1 MDSETSRQSLILFM
15 AATQEELSLDEGK
28 AKTDEA
34 YAYLQRKKQDSTRSY
49 ADKDKI
55 WLLQQTLLLSS
66 HRSDAEVLECLGLS
80 LALSPPLN
88 GWWFKTFMLPGD
100 AVPIIRGERDN
111 ILPECT
117 EIDTRRDD
125 LKVSTEWRK
134 RQSEA
139 HAEMVNLRQSYIIAQ
154 QYETGKGYKFKSLS
168 DDESVFN
175 LVKRTLPP
183 SRRVFNEQIVDDGPS
198 LVHFDFDCTFE
209 NEFLRKD
216 TDGFA
221 QDFQAQAQAY
231 VTDLFWEYYYT
242 RVENVDMRILQ
253 AHRLTKNKQQKFSLH
268 IIIPGLKFNNLGDR
282 LMIRKCMEEYKLKY
296 NENNDWAQSM
306 KGRMVCEWVDCTI
319 YSKNRQIR
327 MAENCKAGEPNSH
340 LKYYDDEYSKKWP
353 DNEDDKFYA
362 SLLTRSENLRLAKS
376 LRFPQPK
383 HNIFIDGKTT
393 RPCRKLKD
401 FEGERYNLRFAETM
415 KYIVST
421 QECVYEKLRESLKRM
436 PGEWQGYYG
445 CLAVSKLGLKVLHK
459 ALLDERK
466 REAIKNIKI
475 FIKENNVFHEHLR
488 QSEDEINYQIDDKDH
503 GVLRRVLKRIKRD
516 FKIEPVRQ
524 APPRAMA
531 EPSMDEVKKLL
542 KRKWPQQTPK
552 PREVPTNSTI
562 FNILGCYCHIHKRF
576 HSGNNQYVTWTV
588 KPSFISI
595 KYNCHHKD
603 EGDSPI
609 SLFYSRK

>member
-1 MDSETSRQSLILFM
+1 M
-15 AATQEELSLDEGK
+15 AATQEEFSLDEGK
-28 AKTDEA
+28 AMMEEA
-34 YAYLQRKKQDSTRSY
+34 YADLQRKEQDFTRPYDSR
-49 ADKDKI
+49 DNKI
-55 WLLQQTLLLSS
+55 WLFQQTLLLSS

-111 ILPECT
+111 ILPQCT
-117 EIDTRRDD
+117 EMDTRED

-139 HAEMVNLRQSYIIAQ
+139 HAEMVNLRHSYIIARQ
-154 QYETGKGYKFKSLS
+154 HEPPVKGYQYMSVL
-168 DDESVFN
+168 DDKSVFK
-175 LVKRTLPP
+175 LVKKTWPP

-209 NEFLRKD
+209 NEFLHKD
-216 TDGFA
+216 PYKFA
-221 QDFQAQAQAY
+221 PKFQAQAQKY

-253 AHRLTKNKQQKFSLH
+253 AHRFTKNKQKFSLH
-268 IIIPGLKFNNLGDR
+268 IIIPGLKFNNLVDR
-282 LMIRKCMEEYKLKY
+282 LLIRKCMEDYKLKY
-296 NENNDWAQSM
+296 NENNDRAQSM
-306 KGRMVCEWVDCTI
+306 RGRMICEWVDCTI

-340 LKYYDDEYSKKWP
+340 LKYYDDEHSKKWP

-362 SLLTRSENLRLAKS
+362 SLLTRSENLRLANC

-383 HNIFIDGKTT
+383 HNIFINGKTT

-401 FEGERYNLRFAETM
+401 FEGERYDLRFVKRM

-421 QECVYEKLRESLKRM
+421 QECVYEKLRDSLKRM

-445 CLAVSKLGLKVLHK
+445 CLAVSEDGLQILHK

-466 REAIKNIKI
+466 REAIKNIKK
-475 FIKENNVFHEHLR
+475 FIKENNVFREHLR
-488 QSEDEINYQIDDKDH
+488 QSEDEIRYQIDDKHH
-503 GVLRRVLKRIKRD
+503 GVLRRVLKKIKRD

-542 KRKWPQQTPK
+542 KRKWPQQTP
-552 PREVPTNSTI
+552 VPSEFKIYEDSTTI

-595 KYNCHHKD
+595 KYKCHHVDK
-603 EGDSPI
+603 GDSNKQSI
-609 SLFYSRK
+609 SLWK

>member
-15 AATQEELSLDEGK
+15 AATQEGFSLDEGK
-28 AKTDEA
+28 AMIEEA

-66 HRSDAEVLECLGLS
+66 HRSDAEVLECLAWC

-117 EIDTRRDD
+117 KMDTRDD

-139 HAEMVNLRQSYIIAQ
+139 HADMVNLRHSYTIGQ

-175 LVKRTLPP
+175 LVKRTWPP

-296 NENNDWAQSM
+296 NEN
-306 KGRMVCEWVDCTI
+306 K
-319 YSKNRQIR
+319 
-327 MAENCKAGEPNSH
+327 
-340 LKYYDDEYSKKWP
+340 
-353 DNEDDKFYA
+353 
-362 SLLTRSENLRLAKS
+362 RLGS
-376 LRFPQPK
+376 V
-383 HNIFIDGKTT
+383 N
-393 RPCRKLKD
+393 
-401 FEGERYNLRFAETM
+401 
-415 KYIVST
+415 
-421 QECVYEKLRESLKRM
+421 
-436 PGEWQGYYG
+436 
-445 CLAVSKLGLKVLHK
+445 
-459 ALLDERK
+459 ERK
-466 REAIKNIKI
+466 DGMRMGRL
-475 FIKENNVFHEHLR
+475 HHLL
-488 QSEDEINYQIDDKDH
+488 QEPTDKD
-503 GVLRRVLKRIKRD
+503 G
-516 FKIEPVRQ
+516 
-524 APPRAMA
+524 
-531 EPSMDEVKKLL
+531 
-542 KRKWPQQTPK
+542 
-552 PREVPTNSTI
+552 
-562 FNILGCYCHIHKRF
+562 
-576 HSGNNQYVTWTV
+576 
-588 KPSFISI
+588 
-595 KYNCHHKD
+595 
-603 EGDSPI
+603 
-609 SLFYSRK
+609 

>member
-1 MDSETSRQSLILFM
+1 M

-28 AKTDEA
+28 AMLEEA
-34 YAYLQRKKQDSTRSY
+34 YVYLQRKKQDFTRPY
-49 ADKDKI
+49 DNRDKI

-66 HRSDAEVLECLGLS
+66 HRSDAEVLECLAWC

-117 EIDTRRDD
+117 KMDTRDD

-139 HAEMVNLRQSYIIAQ
+139 HADMVNLRHSYTIGQ

-175 LVKRTLPP
+175 LVKRTWPP

-421 QECVYEKLRESLKRM
+421 QECVYEKLRESLKRI

-488 QSEDEINYQIDDKDH
+488 QSEDEIKYQIDDKHH

-516 FKIEPVRQ
+516 FKSEPVRQ
-524 APPRAMA
+524 RPPRAMA
-531 EPSMDEVKKLL
+531 VPSINEVKKLL